1 MKYFIII
8 KLLLTSFYVFSES
21 LTWEKL
27 ILKNGLIYKKTNLQE
42 PFSGIVKGQHQ
53 GKIING
59 KKEGNWVY
67 KRGNGQLWMTGQYLN
82 GKEHGL
88 WNYYDHRS
96 GKIYKSELCKKGR
109 CKRY

>member
-1 MKYFIII
+1 M
-8 KLLLTSFYVFSES
+8 
-21 LTWEKL
+21 
-27 ILKNGLIYKKTNLQE
+27 IYKKSNIQE

-53 GKIING
+53 DKRLME
-59 KKEGNWVY
+59 KEVIGFIKEEMGN
-67 KRGNGQLWMTGQYLN
+67 WMTGQYLK

-96 GKIYKSELCKKGR
+96 GKIYKSEICKKGR

>member
-1 MKYFIII
+1 MSNKKYKYILIAMKYVLV
-8 KLLLTSFYVFSES
+8 KTNLYTTMS
-21 LTWEKL
+21 
-27 ILKNGLIYKKTNLQE
+27 LKNGLIYKKTNLQE

-96 GKIYKSELCKKGR
+96 GKIYKSEVCKKGR

>member
-1 MKYFIII
+1 MKYFIFI
-8 KLLLTSFYVFSES
+8 KLLLISFYAFAES

-88 WNYYDHRS
+88 WNHYDHRS